1 MKHSIL
7 PTVLLIAIVV
17 ATIFFMRRGGGP
29 SSGAVESQPAAA
41 APKELWTCSMHPQVI
56 QDHPGLCPICRMP
69 LTKLKT
75 YGENSGGKGE
85 GRELL
90 YYWDPMLGASSISN
104 KPGKSAMGM
113 DLVPVYKQQS
123 AGPTV
128 IIDPVIVQNMGV
140 RTAQIIKG
148 PLRRTI
154 RAVAMVDVPDSAQY
168 DVNLR
173 ISGWIEKLYANQAG
187 MHVYRGDAL
196 FDLYSPDLQVAAE
209 ELIGAE
215 SALKS
220 LDAQASPAVAAESG
234 GLVDSARQKLRLW
247 GIAERD
253 IDAIAASTKA
263 PRTVPIRS
271 PIDGELVEKMVV
283 DGSAI
288 QAGEKIMRIEDHHQL
303 WLDLAV
309 YEQQLPYVTV
319 GEMVSATAEA
329 VPGKTF
335 TGPISFIYPHMNHDS
350 RTAMVRVTLDNARH
364 ELRPGMYASAEIMTE
379 MAADAILAPRE
390 AVIDTGTR
398 QFAFVVKS
406 QGHFEPRNVRLGLV
420 GDNDQVQIVEGL
432 APGETVVTSGQ
443 FLMDVESRT
452 TEAIEK
458 LRNAG
463 GGNP

>member
-1 MKHSIL
+1 MKRNIL
-7 PTVLLIAIVV
+7 PAALVIAVV
-17 ATIFFMRRGGGP
+17 AGAVFYMRRSGGP
-29 SSGAVESQPAAA
+29 NAGAVASHPAAA

-85 GRELL
+85 GPELL

-113 DLVPVYKQQS
+113 DLVPVYKQAP

-140 RTAQIIKG
+140 RTAQVIEG

-187 MHVYRGDAL
+187 MHVHRGEPL
-196 FDLYSPDLQVAAE
+196 FDLYSPDLQVAAD

-220 LDAQASPAVAAESG
+220 LDNQASPAVVAESS

-253 IDAIAASTKA
+253 IDAIAAAGMA
-263 PRTVPIRS
+263 PHSVPIRS
-271 PIDGELVEKMVV
+271 PMDGELVEKSVV
-283 DGSAI
+283 DGSAV
-288 QAGEKIMRIEDHHQL
+288 QAGEKIMRIEDHGQL

-350 RTAMVRVTLDNARH
+350 RTAMVRVTLDNAKH

-379 MAADAILAPRE
+379 VAADAVLAPRE

-398 QFAFVVKS
+398 QIAFVVKS
-406 QGHFEPRNVRLGLV
+406 QGHFEPRKVRLGLV

-463 GGNP
+463 AGNP

>member
-1 MKHSIL
+1 MKRNIL
-7 PTVLLIAIVV
+7 PAALVILIV
-17 ATIFFMRRGGGP
+17 AGAFFFVRRNGGP
-29 SSGAVESQPAAA
+29 SAGAIEAQPAAA
-41 APKELWTCSMHPQVI
+41 PPKELWTCSMHPQVI

-69 LTKLKT
+69 LTRLKT
-75 YGENSGGKGE
+75 YGGNSGGKGE

-90 YYWDPMLGASSISN
+90 YYWDPMLGSSSISN

-113 DLVPVYKQQS
+113 DLVPVYRDSS

-140 RTAQIIKG
+140 RTAQVAKG

-173 ISGWIEKLYANQAG
+173 ISGWIEKLHANQAG
-187 MHVYRGDAL
+187 MHVHRGEAM
-196 FDLYSPDLQVAAE
+196 FDLYSPDLQVAAD
-209 ELIGAE
+209 ELVGAV

-220 LDAQASPAVAAESG
+220 QDAQASPAVAAESA

-247 GIAERD
+247 GIADRD

-271 PIDGELVEKMVV
+271 PIDGELVEKTVV
-283 DGSAI
+283 DGSAV
-288 QAGEKIMRIEDHHQL
+288 QAGEKIMRIEDHHEL
-303 WLDLAV
+303 WLDMAV
-309 YEQQLPYVTV
+309 YEQELPYVSL

-329 VPGKTF
+329 VPGKIF
-335 TGPISFIYPHMNHDS
+335 EGPISFIYPHMNHDS
-350 RTAMVRVTLDNARH
+350 RTAMVRVTLDNARR
-364 ELRPGMYASAEIMTE
+364 ELRPGMYASAQIMTE
-379 MAADAILAPRE
+379 VVADAILAPRE

-398 QFAFVVKS
+398 QIAFVVQS
-406 QGHFEPRNVRLGLV
+406 QGHFEPRKVRLGLV

-432 APGETVVTSGQ
+432 VPGDTVVTSGQ

-463 GGNP
+463 GPNP